1 MKTTWPIL
9 ALALCA
15 GFAQATPPAGPH
27 EGHAAAAASDAHAH
41 HHTHADHHGHVQTKV
56 HAHVPPAAP
65 HDADAAK
72 WAPDAPLMTGMR
84 RLHAALEG
92 GQHHGAHAAGDPA
105 HALQL
110 ASRID
115 AAVAYMFEHCALP
128 PEPDVAL
135 HGVLARM
142 MAGAQALRDDPADME
157 TPLTAMRDAIADYPR
172 LFDDPAFPAA
182 TPAHPQH

>member
-1 MKTTWPIL
+1 MKATLPMLAL

-15 GFAQATPPAGPH
+15 GLAQATPPGQAH
-27 EGHAAAAASDAHAH
+27 EGHAAAAAAGAHAH
-41 HHTHADHHGHVQTKV
+41 HQAHADHQA
-56 HAHVPPAAP
+56 HAHPDAAP
-65 HDADAAK
+65 TGLPDADAAK

-84 RLHAALEG
+84 RLHAALDDG
-92 GQHHGAHAAGDPA
+92 DHHGAHAAGNPA

-110 ASRID
+110 ASRVD

-142 MAGAQALRDDPADME
+142 MAGARALRDDPADME
-157 TPLTAMRDAIADYPR
+157 TPLAAMRDAIADYPR
-172 LFDDPAFPAA
+172 LFDDPAFPAEA
-182 TPAHPQH
+182 PARPHH